1 VLTATVEQRSVDE
14 TATVDNRVAAI
25 SLQRQHGVDTDGDN
39 EPDTLKYKV
48 GSGETPQPARR
59 CSV

>member
-1 VLTATVEQRSVDE
+1 VDK

-59 CSV
+59 FSA